1 MDSTFTL
8 LDLGWQAYFQQQLS
22 LDDLESNRIARICA
36 QKGSHYELVSEFGLF
51 VLESDSDIPSMVVG
65 DWVITDTDH
74 NFLRLLESSSSFEDI
89 ASNIDTVFLM
99 CALNQD
105 FNLTLIKRY
114 LELTHDAQADAVVI
128 LTKADTC
135 EDATEKRA
143 QVEKLDPLLIVETV
157 NALDADSLRCLSP
170 FLKKGKTIALLGAVG
185 SGKSALINT
194 LMQTTEDGK
203 AQKNIGDSGTLKIM
217 PSGAILLDTEDMR
230 ELQLAEFDGSAIA
243 NFADI
248 IALEKQCKFSDC
260 HHQGEPGCAIKAAV
274 LNKRLDEQRAAN
286 FLLLH
291 SENSNDDQV
300 TKSKPQEKFYRSA
313 QSDVRARKHSAAE

>member
-51 VLESDSDIPSMVVG
+51 VLESDSDMPSMVVG

-203 AQKNIGDSGTLKIM
+203 AQKDIGDSGTLKIM

-248 IALEKQCKFSDC
+248 IALEKQCKFSNC
-260 HHQGEPGCAIKAAV
+260 RHQGEPGCAIKAAV

>member
-65 DWVITDTDH
+65 DWVITDTEH

-203 AQKNIGDSGTLKIM
+203 AQKNIGGSGTLKIM

>member
-51 VLESDSDIPSMVVG
+51 VLESDSDMPSMVVG

-170 FLKKGKTIALLGAVG
+170 FIKKGKTIALLGAVG

-248 IALEKQCKFSDC
+248 IALEKQCKFSNC
-260 HHQGEPGCAIKAAV
+260 RHQGEPGCAIKAAV
-274 LNKRLDEQRAAN
+274 FNKRLDEQRAAN